1 MKNNYNAEFMRDIAH
16 QLAVTQRPENR
27 AFWADPK
34 VGQAEWAVNKLLADL
49 TTGEH
54 KVNNYIPPVAGH

>member
-1 MKNNYNAEFMRDIAH
+1 MKNSYNKEFMRDIAH
-16 QLAVTQRPENR
+16 QQATVQRPANR

-34 VGQAEWAVNKLLADL
+34 VGQAEWALNKLLADL

-54 KVNNYIPPVAGH
+54 KVNDYIPPVAGH

>member
-1 MKNNYNAEFMRDIAH
+1 MKNNYNREFMRDIAH

-34 VGQAEWAVNKLLADL
+34 VGRAEWAVNWLLAQL
-49 TTGEH
+49 ATGEH